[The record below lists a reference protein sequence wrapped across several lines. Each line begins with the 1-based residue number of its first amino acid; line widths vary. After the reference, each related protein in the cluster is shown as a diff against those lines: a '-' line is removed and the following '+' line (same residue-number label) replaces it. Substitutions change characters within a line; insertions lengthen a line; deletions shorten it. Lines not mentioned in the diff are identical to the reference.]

1 MLPKNSP
8 QRRLLR
14 IDDSEMRTK
23 LNDIFV
29 AMRNVIQAIMS
40 EQIPIDKSIALIW
53 RQFPWPVD
61 FSDKDYSDAFHYA
74 ANCIV
79 EYERFRYADTIEQGT
94 SIPDDL
100 TGQYDKDERLLDV
113 TTLKPLREAFV
124 KSSSKLAVIPRYKA
138 DYGLKEKFAQ
148 LFQNGIPHNWR
159 MWIAPAEIIA
169 EDRVPQTIYIQ
180 EEHQWGLKFNE
191 DAFKKIFTKAYGEF
205 EYVNNE
211 LPYRLMRTPL
221 YKLQYAIESNDK
233 EKRSSAIIE
242 ELIDITYGQSMI
254 DPKVFVYGSAE
265 HYYVRHR
272 MIHLMYDQTRSTFIH
287 LDLSR
292 TIT

>member
-1 MLPKNSP
+1 MIRVFSESIDSSIQVFLDKISGFPICVRSREFLDGYRAYYQKESTDFYFLVLPKNSP

-191 DAFKKIFTKAYGEF
+191 DAFKKI
-205 EYVNNE
+205 
-211 LPYRLMRTPL
+211 
-221 YKLQYAIESNDK
+221 
-233 EKRSSAIIE
+233 
-242 ELIDITYGQSMI
+242 
-254 DPKVFVYGSAE
+254 
-265 HYYVRHR
+265 HYHP
-272 MIHLMYDQTRSTFIH
+272 IGKI
-287 LDLSR
+287 
-292 TIT
+292 